1 MNTSVDTPTRRPGVV
16 SFIGIILYVQAFLAA
31 IAAVS
36 LLIWR
41 NDILD
46 FLNRQDSPLSN
57 GAFTGT
63 IVGEA
68 IAAILLFVVAN
79 GIMRGSN
86 GFRLL
91 VAIVQGLSMASA
103 VYILVAHHVGGALRL
118 WRHRGRCDG
127 CLDLVRDVGDTLAG
141 SQRHAWHRDR
151 AFLSAYERAEEVG
164 CSLLRCGICFRR

>member
-103 VYILVAHHVGGALRL
+103 VYILVAHHVGGYVYRGVFSLFVGVFVLWALY
-118 WRHRGRCDG
+118 GNDE
-127 CLDLVRDVGDTLAG
+127 
-141 SQRHAWHRDR
+141 SDR
-151 AFLSAYERAEEVG
+151 YFETHG
-164 CSLLRCGICFRR
+164 

>member
-1 MNTSVDTPTRRPGVV
+1 MNTAVDTPTRRPGVV

-103 VYILVAHHVGGALRL
+103 VYILVAHHVGGYVYRGVFSLFVGVFVLWALY
-118 WRHRGRCDG
+118 GNDE
-127 CLDLVRDVGDTLAG
+127 
-141 SQRHAWHRDR
+141 SDR
-151 AFLSAYERAEEVG
+151 YFETNG
-164 CSLLRCGICFRR
+164 